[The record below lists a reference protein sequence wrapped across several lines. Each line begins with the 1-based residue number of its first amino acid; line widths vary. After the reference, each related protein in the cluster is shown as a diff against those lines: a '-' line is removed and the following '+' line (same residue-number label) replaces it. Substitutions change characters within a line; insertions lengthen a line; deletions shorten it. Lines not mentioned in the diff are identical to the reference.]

1 MGLTNIEQI
10 LNLHCDH
17 VVNHSNPV
25 FSQDNDDDDCT
36 IKISSTAESHILIDG
51 SLTVTL
57 TLNTANQSFTMT
69 LALGLKMMHHHI
81 RFGYQKSSAVQKIS
95 GQKVVKLLDLGCDLV
110 LKHSN
115 PNLSQCFAL

>member
-1 MGLTNIEQI
+1 M
-10 LNLHCDH
+10 
-17 VVNHSNPV
+17 
-25 FSQDNDDDDCT
+25 
-36 IKISSTAESHILIDG
+36 
-51 SLTVTL
+51 TL

-81 RFGYQKSSAVQKIS
+81 KFGYKKSSAVQKIS
-95 GQKVVKLLDLGCDLV
+95 GQKVVLDLGCDLV